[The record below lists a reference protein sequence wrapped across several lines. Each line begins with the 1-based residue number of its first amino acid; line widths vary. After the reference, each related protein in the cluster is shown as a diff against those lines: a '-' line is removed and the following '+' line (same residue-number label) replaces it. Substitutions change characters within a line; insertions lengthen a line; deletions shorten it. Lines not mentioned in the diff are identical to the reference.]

1 MFWILFCPS
10 SLNGQKI
17 SYWYAKW
24 NDNPPYSTSDKISG
38 CSSEFR
44 PILAEVEDLAEIEFW
59 VFFSLNLKQHMISE
73 YKEEMSNL
81 YAYFVDVCRGEKVY

>member
-1 MFWILFCPS
+1 MAGKSCTVMQTGMIT
-10 SLNGQKI
+10 
-17 SYWYAKW
+17 
-24 NDNPPYSTSDKISG
+24 PPYSTWDKISG

-44 PILAEVEDLAEIEFW
+44 PILAEVEDLARIEFW

-73 YKEEMSNL
+73 YKEKMSNL